1 MRYLRITSWAIT
13 LAGLLTIA
21 VAMLAGLSVVWLLAG
36 IMLTWAGVVKI
47 AVVLIWERVARLGT
61 SEHRPTPAP

>member
-21 VAMLAGLSVVWLLAG
+21 AAMLAGLSVVWLLAG

>member
-13 LAGLLTIA
+13 LAGLLIIA